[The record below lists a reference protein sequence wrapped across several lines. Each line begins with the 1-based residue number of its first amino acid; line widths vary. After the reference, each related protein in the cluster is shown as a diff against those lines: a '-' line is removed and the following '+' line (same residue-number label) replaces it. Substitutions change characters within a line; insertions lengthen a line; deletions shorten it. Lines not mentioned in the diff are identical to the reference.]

1 MRGCVGTRAGRRE
14 GLWDL
19 VSPVLVA
26 TCLERMLL
34 GLRTPAPDN
43 PLFSC
48 RWRLGSIRTY
58 NPEQIMLSAAVRRS
72 SRDVKIMKEKLIF
85 SGMNG
90 AGCTKLFAPSY
101 SCYLLEERWFCF
113 FFYGCHLPQLG
124 QGSWTDPAALNH
136 LWDVVLAHPSQYVP
150 GLSTDLLINPAFNFP
165 SCAMQLSYAAS
176 HLLS

>member
-1 MRGCVGTRAGRRE
+1 MWGCVGARAGRRE

-19 VSPVLVA
+19 SPRCWWPLA
-26 TCLERMLL
+26 WRTLS

-43 PLFSC
+43 PFFSC

-90 AGCTKLFAPSY
+90 AGRSKLFAPSY
-101 SCYLLEERWFCF
+101 SCHPTVGGEMV
-113 FFYGCHLPQLG
+113 FYMGVISHSWDGTAGPPQLPCIACG
-124 QGSWTDPAALNH
+124 TWSWLT
-136 LWDVVLAHPSQYVP
+136 HPKMVQ
-150 GLSTDLLINPAFNFP
+150 A
-165 SCAMQLSYAAS
+165 
-176 HLLS
+176 